1 MLRLFC
7 IFSALGISLFLTSC
21 YTISKKDCLAG
32 DWKGIGFTDGFNG
45 YLPKERFEGHTKSCK
60 RVKVVPD
67 LTLWKQ
73 GYKKGLLRYCTAGS
87 GLWEGQHGHSYNGL
101 CPPQTEAEFLRG
113 HVIGYR
119 QYALRSKLERL
130 EDNYKRKEEE
140 LEELQEKMKK
150 DRNEEYSL
158 LNYWKVK
165 DLKEDLSDIRDE
177 EDRVR
182 DDLSEAD
189 QQVRLFESQL

>member
-1 MLRLFC
+1 MLRLF
-7 IFSALGISLFLTSC
+7 FVLAGLGISLLLTSC

-45 YLPKERFEGHTKSCK
+45 YQPQARFEGHVKSCK

-67 LTLWKQ
+67 ITLWNQ
-73 GYKKGLLRYCTAGS
+73 GYKKGLLRYCTASS

-101 CPPQTEAEFLRG
+101 CPPKTEAEFLRG
-113 HVIGYR
+113 HEVGYR
-119 QYALRSKLERL
+119 QYSLKSKLTQL
-130 EDNYKRKEEE
+130 EDDYEEKEEE

-150 DRNEEYSL
+150 DPAEASSYANRAI
-158 LNYWKVK
+158 VQ
-165 DLKEDLSDIRDE
+165 DLERKLRDIRDE

-182 DDLSEAD
+182 RDLNEAD
-189 QQVRLFESQL
+189 IAVRLFES